1 MAFAASAYIAAMK
14 DTLGTEIRRLRL
26 AADTTLREFA
36 RRVGISAAHLSD
48 IENGRR
54 MPSEKVLHDITK
66 ALAHVGASYEALKQ
80 YDSRLGTELEAWVQ
94 ETPQA
99 GQLLRAVKDSGRP
112 IHEIL
117 RELQRKQKKVD
128 EDG

>member
-1 MAFAASAYIAAMK
+1 MK

-26 AADTTLREFA
+26 AADITLREFA
-36 RRVGISAAHLSD
+36 RNVEISAAHLSD
-48 IENGRR
+48 IENSRR
-54 MPSEKVLHDITK
+54 MPSEKVLHDIVA

-117 RELQRKQKKVD
+117 RELQKKQKKAD
-128 EDG
+128 EDS